1 MTVEMLSMVVGTH
14 AAARLEALKSRLGD
28 TNEERAA
35 ENLPEMPA
43 LRVMVVGQSTDGPND
58 FLTLSCGHSTMQPH
72 DTDIWAPDGLPLIGA
87 ETTCGRKH

>member
-43 LRVMVVGQSTDGPND
+43 LRVMVVGQSTNGPED
-58 FLTLSCGHSTMQPH
+58 FLTLSCGHSQTWPH
-72 DTDIWAPDGLPLIGA
+72 NDDIWAPGGLPLIGA
-87 ETTCGRKH
+87 ETVCGAKH